1 LEIETSSDCHR
12 LWPGELALILAAH
25 IGMTVPRRH
34 HLTTPALAGSEPPCR
49 VARLVWKTE
58 LTHYPISQLL
68 ALTKRLY
75 FSETS
80 SMTLSDSLQN
90 EVHKS
95 LERRVAI
102 ILPNEET
109 PFSGESLGYQPFSHN
124 RWLED
129 IGIC

>member
-1 LEIETSSDCHR
+1 MRRSKTSVVMR
-12 LWPGELALILAAH
+12 
-25 IGMTVPRRH
+25 RRH
-34 HLTTPALAGSEPPCR
+34 SSRNSKQTKLK
-49 VARLVWKTE
+49 RLKSFRAVKPFT
-58 LTHYPISQLL
+58 ISQLL

-90 EVHKS
+90 EVHKR

-102 ILPNEET
+102 ILSNEET

-124 RWLED
+124 RWLEN
-129 IGIC
+129 IRIC